1 MAEERIER
9 RLAAIL
15 AADVVGYSRLME
27 ANEEGTLSA
36 LRRHRREV
44 FDPAV
49 ARHGGRIFKTMGDG
63 FLVEFASVLNA
74 ARCAVE
80 IQRVM
85 PARNAGLAEDRH
97 IRFRIGLHVG
107 DLIVEGDD
115 FYGDGV
121 NLAARLEG
129 LAGPGGIAC
138 SAMVRQ
144 QIGNRLEVGFLDQGA
159 KAVKNIAEPVHV
171 FFVDLVP
178 GSTPDRPATVG
189 RPALPG
195 EKPSVAILPFANMSN
210 DPDQEF
216 FSDGITEDIIT
227 DLAKVSGLF
236 VLGRNTVFTYKG
248 RAVNLE
254 QVARELGVGYLVEG
268 SVRKAGNRVRI
279 TAQLIEGATGG
290 HVWAERYDRDL
301 TDIFA
306 LQDEITQAI
315 VAQLKVRLLPEE
327 QAAIAQ
333 VPTTDIEAYTNYLRG
348 MELYRMH
355 TKSSLGRAMR
365 LFDRAIDLDPG
376 FARAYAG
383 KANCMAF
390 LKSVHGADF
399 PIEDILS
406 VTDRA
411 LALDPALADA
421 YGARGQALGV
431 VDRREEAAENF
442 ERALALD
449 PNCFEAQLEYGR
461 FLVFTGHPER
471 SLPHYTRAMEIKPE
485 DYQSPMMLS
494 QALEILGRSE
504 EVRDIARV
512 GMRRAEEALRQHP
525 ENSHPAQLLATCLV
539 FLGDRDRAMHW
550 LRHAMEIDPGD
561 NLMLYNAACAYALMG
576 EADQAFDI
584 LERWLPQVAPDSRL
598 WFETDPDL
606 DGLRGHPR
614 YLGLVALAR

>member
-27 ANEEGTLSA
+27 ANEDGTMSA
-36 LRRHRREV
+36 LKRHRREF

-63 FLVEFASVLNA
+63 FLVEFGSVLSA

-80 IQRVM
+80 IQRGM
-85 PARNAGLAEDRH
+85 PERNDGVPDDRH
-97 IRFRIGLHVG
+97 ILFRIGLNVG

-138 SAMVRQ
+138 SAAVRQ
-144 QIGNRLEVGFLDQGA
+144 QIGNRLELGFVDQGERT
-159 KAVKNIAEPVHV
+159 VKNIAEPVRV
-171 FFVDLVP
+171 YFVDLAQELTSDPSAPEKKVAAP
-178 GSTPDRPATVG
+178 S
-189 RPALPG
+189 
-195 EKPSVAILPFANMSN
+195 EKPSVAVLPFANMSN

-268 SVRKAGNRVRI
+268 SVRKSGNRVRI

-306 LQDEITQAI
+306 VQDEITQAI
-315 VAQLKVRLLPEE
+315 VAQLKVWLLPEE
-327 QAAIAQ
+327 RAAIAQ
-333 VPTTDIEAYTNYLRG
+333 VPTTDIEAYTNCLRG
-348 MELYRMH
+348 MDLYRMR

-383 KANCMAF
+383 KANCMAL
-390 LKSVHGADF
+390 LKSVHGTDI
-399 PIEDILS
+399 PIEDILA

-411 LALDPALADA
+411 LAIDPALADA

-431 VDRREEAAENF
+431 VDRREEAAESF

-461 FLVFTGHPER
+461 FLVFTGHAE
-471 SLPHYTRAMEIKPE
+471 SALPHYTRAMEITPE
-485 DYQSPMMLS
+485 DYQSPMMLA
-494 QALEILGRSE
+494 QALEILGRSD
-504 EVRDIARV
+504 EVRDIVRI
-512 GMRRAEEALRQHP
+512 GIRRAEEALRQHP

-539 FLGDRDRAMHW
+539 FVGDRDRAMHW
-550 LRHAMEIDPGD
+550 LRHAMEVDPDD
-561 NLMLYNAACAYALMG
+561 NLMLYNAACAYALLG

-606 DGLRGHPR
+606 VGLRDHPR
-614 YLGLVALAR
+614 YVGLVALAR